1 MEKLLDTIGGS
12 CDKLRK
18 KGILTEDEYKKCTD
32 ISDNISESSFDSMQD
47 EDNKKYLEKVY
58 DTPSDKISNEQ
69 NSIYNRYKRL
79 VNSNLDSLKNSYIS
93 DNKELIFRD
102 KQNLDTIKKEIK
114 DLIEDYEKN
123 IENSK
128 SHDIY
133 KSMILRNRE
142 FNNLSKKF
150 NRTKNS
156 GVTINTKLNILK
168 EKSEIL
174 NSKYKIL
181 VYFCLVIVI
190 CILLLIVKLYNKKL

>member
-1 MEKLLDTIGGS
+1 M
-12 CDKLRK
+12 
-18 KGILTEDEYKKCTD
+18 
-32 ISDNISESSFDSMQD
+32 
-47 EDNKKYLEKVY
+47 
-58 DTPSDKISNEQ
+58 
-69 NSIYNRYKRL
+69 
-79 VNSNLDSLKNSYIS
+79 IS

-174 NSKYKIL
+174 NSKYIK
-181 VYFCLVIVI
+181 F
-190 CILLLIVKLYNKKL
+190 